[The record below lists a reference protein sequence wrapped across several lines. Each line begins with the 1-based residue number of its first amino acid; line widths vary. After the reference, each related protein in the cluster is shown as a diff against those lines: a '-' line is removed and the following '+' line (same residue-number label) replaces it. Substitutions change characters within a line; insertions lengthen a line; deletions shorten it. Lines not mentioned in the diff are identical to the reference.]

1 MEMEK
6 KNVAIIVLAI
16 ALAASGVGN
25 IILGIMAGLIE
36 VTPPTTDTFRVI
48 RGSRIPTIDPAD
60 AWDSSSNNVI
70 NQVVDTLFLYDLRDE
85 DIPLIPW
92 LVDTYSWNT
101 AVTELTVNLKQ
112 GIKFHDGEL
121 LDAAAVKHTFD
132 RIDYFSNW
140 TGTLPL
146 NTSEMFPSSLYK
158 FDATTPI
165 IASTTV
171 LSQYSIKFT
180 LTDSFAS
187 FTALLSYTASGIVSP
202 NTPRYRYLDLTTER
216 LIGSG
221 PFVYESY
228 IPLLEVRFTRNDDY
242 WQAPAHFSE
251 MVFLIIEDAT
261 TANNAMLGKD
271 ADYLGGCLPDFIP
284 LFKADP
290 DFTFVENLTS
300 LVYWY
305 MAFNTQQVNVTWR
318 KAVSYAYNYTHVIE
332 EIRHGVA
339 VRSTSAVPPGMPG
352 HNASLN
358 VAVLNRPYARQIM
371 QSMGFGVG
379 FDINNDAEWLAQAA
393 SDPFRDFDVIRHF
406 GSVTSQR
413 LNELFIDNVKYI
425 GCNSTE
431 RILDWETFL
440 DVGENDP
447 DSMNV
452 WYVGWGPDYL
462 DAFNMLDPLF
472 NPASSSNFVQLDDA
486 KVLTWLNAMATET
499 DEATR
504 LALAGMIQ
512 WRLYERLYVHMP
524 LWLDLLYY
532 VHLAE
537 IKGVPYNAMQN
548 FWAYPIY
555 RE

>member
-36 VTPPTTDTFRVI
+36 IAPPTQDTFRVI
-48 RGSRIPTIDPAD
+48 RGNRIPTIDPAD
-60 AWDSSSNNVI
+60 AWDSASNNVL
-70 NQVVDTLFLYDLRDE
+70 NQVVETLWLYDLREE
-85 DIPLIPW
+85 DLPLIPW
-92 LVDTYSWNT
+92 LVDSWVWNT
-101 AVTELTVNLKQ
+101 GATELQINLKQ
-112 GIKFHDGEL
+112 GIKFHDGEDF
-121 LDAAAVKHTFD
+121 DADAVKHTFD
-132 RIDYFSNW
+132 RIDYLSNW

-165 IASTTV
+165 IADTEV
-171 LSQYSIKFT
+171 LSKYVINFT
-180 LTDSFAS
+180 LTQAFGP
-187 FTALLSYTASGIVSP
+187 FTSLLAYTASAIVSP
-202 NTPRYRYLDLTTER
+202 NTPRYRYIDLTTER
-216 LIGSG
+216 VIGTG

-228 IPLLEVRFTRNDDY
+228 IPLLEVRFTRNDNY
-242 WQAPAHFSE
+242 WQELAHFSE

-305 MAFNTQQVNVTWR
+305 IAFNTQQVNRTWR
-318 KAVSYAYNYTHVIE
+318 KALSYAYNYTHVVE
-332 EIRHGVA
+332 EIRNGVA
-339 VRSTSAVPPGMPG
+339 VRGTSAVPPGMPG

-358 VAVLNRPYARQIM
+358 VAVLNRPFARQIM
-371 QSMGFGVG
+371 QAMGYGVG
-379 FDINNDAEWLAQAA
+379 FDINNDAEWLLQASTA
-393 SDPFRDFDVIRHF
+393 PFRDFDVIRHF
-406 GSVTSQR
+406 GSTTSQR
-413 LNELFIDNVKYI
+413 LNELFIDNVQYI
-425 GCNSTE
+425 GCNATE
-431 RILDWETFL
+431 RILDWDTFL
-440 DVGENDP
+440 DVGQNNP

-472 NPASSSNFVQLDDA
+472 NPASSSNFVQLNDA
-486 KVLTWLNAMATET
+486 TLIGWLNDLATEPDT
-499 DEATR
+499 DER
-504 LALAGMIQ
+504 LKLAGMIQ

-537 IKGVPYNAMQN
+537 IDGVPYNAMQN

-555 RE
+555 RV

>member
-1 MEMEK
+1 
-6 KNVAIIVLAI
+6 
-16 ALAASGVGN
+16 
-25 IILGIMAGLIE
+25 
-36 VTPPTTDTFRVI
+36 
-48 RGSRIPTIDPAD
+48 
-60 AWDSSSNNVI
+60 
-70 NQVVDTLFLYDLRDE
+70 
-85 DIPLIPW
+85 
-92 LVDTYSWNT
+92 
-101 AVTELTVNLKQ
+101 
-112 GIKFHDGEL
+112 

-132 RIDYFSNW
+132 RIDYLSNW

-165 IASTTV
+165 IADTEVISTYT
-171 LSQYSIKFT
+171 INFT
-180 LTDSFAS
+180 LTQAFGP
-187 FTALLSYTASGIVSP
+187 FTSLLAYTASGIVSP

-216 LIGSG
+216 VIGTG

-228 IPLLEVRFTRNDDY
+228 IPLLEVRFTRNDNY
-242 WQAPAHFSE
+242 WQEPAHFSE

-284 LFKADP
+284 LFKADA

-305 MAFNTQQVNVTWR
+305 IAFNTQQVNRTWR
-318 KAVSYAYNYTHVIE
+318 KALSYAYNYTHVVE
-332 EIRHGVA
+332 EIRNGVA
-339 VRSTSAVPPGMPG
+339 VRGTSAVPPGMPG

-358 VAVLNRPYARQIM
+358 VATLDRVFARQIM

-379 FDINNDAEWLAQAA
+379 FDVNADAEWLSQATSA
-393 SDPFRDFDVIRHF
+393 PFRDFDVIRHF
-406 GSVTSQR
+406 GSTTSQR
-413 LNELFIDNVKYI
+413 LNELFIDNVQYL
-425 GCNSTE
+425 GCNATE

-472 NPASSSNFVQLDDA
+472 NPASSSNFVQLNDA
-486 KVLTWLNAMATET
+486 KLLTWLNDLATNPDTNE
-499 DEATR
+499 R
-504 LALAGMIQ
+504 LKLAGMIQ

-537 IKGVPYNAMQN
+537 IDGVPYNAMQN

-555 RE
+555 RV